1 MKPTESHLHIAEM
14 CTCYPC
20 TCTWANSQT
29 PSNILEMIKNW
40 SSVPQP
46 SGFTVIVQV
55 QAWQDNGKK
64 AVWCSFRGIDSNNS
78 WDQFPNPKAHGRKKN
93 KTLIVQGNPQHT
105 ETELGAIPDCSRVQP
120 LSRRLVPE
128 HKPCVEVSQTI
139 SSQRG
144 GIPYSRS
151 QFLHPG
157 IGKPDSCSFHI
168 AQTPMTYGGPIGRL
182 RTAEHG

>member
-1 MKPTESHLHIAEM
+1 MLPLYMYLGKLPNSLKYPWDDKELVQCSTTLRFH
-14 CTCYPC
+14 CYC
-20 TCTWANSQT
+20 
-29 PSNILEMIKNW
+29 PSAYRCPLAG
-40 SSVPQP
+40 Q
-46 SGFTVIVQV
+46 
-55 QAWQDNGKK
+55 WQEGV
-64 AVWCSFRGIDSNNS
+64 AVWCSFRCIDSNNIQ
-78 WDQFPNPKAHGRKKN
+78 DQFPNPKAHGKIFLI
-93 KTLIVQGNPQHT
+93 LIVQGNPQHT
-105 ETELGAIPDCSRVQP
+105 ETELGSITDCSRVQP

-157 IGKPDSCSFHI
+157 IGTPDSCSFHI

-182 RTAEHG
+182 CTAEHG

>member
-1 MKPTESHLHIAEM
+1 MKPTKSHLHKAEM

-20 TCTWANSQT
+20 TSTWANSQT

-46 SGFTVIVQV
+46 SGFTVTYHIRMDLD
-55 QAWQDNGKK
+55 WQDNGKK
-64 AVWCSFRGIDSNNS
+64 LWLCGAHLVHRLKQHTG
-78 WDQFPNPKAHGRKKN
+78 PVPKSKSTWKFFFK

-105 ETELGAIPDCSRVQP
+105 ETELGAIPECSRVQP

-128 HKPCVEVSQTI
+128 HKPCGEVSQTI

-151 QFLHPG
+151 QF
-157 IGKPDSCSFHI
+157 
-168 AQTPMTYGGPIGRL
+168 
-182 RTAEHG
+182 

>member
-1 MKPTESHLHIAEM
+1 MSPGRTMARRCGCVVLISLHRLKQH
-14 CTCYPC
+14 TGPVPKSKG
-20 TCTWANSQT
+20 TW
-29 PSNILEMIKNW
+29 EKKIK
-40 SSVPQP
+40 
-46 SGFTVIVQV
+46 I
-55 QAWQDNGKK
+55 
-64 AVWCSFRGIDSNNS
+64 
-78 WDQFPNPKAHGRKKN
+78 
-93 KTLIVQGNPQHT
+93 LIVQGNPQHT

-151 QFLHPG
+151 QFLHPR
-157 IGKPDSCSFHI
+157 IRTPDSCSFHI

-182 RTAEHG
+182 CTAEHG

>member
-1 MKPTESHLHIAEM
+1 MSPGRTMARRCGCVVLISLHRLKQH
-14 CTCYPC
+14 TGPVPKSKG
-20 TCTWANSQT
+20 TWKKK
-29 PSNILEMIKNW
+29 IKM
-40 SSVPQP
+40 
-46 SGFTVIVQV
+46 
-55 QAWQDNGKK
+55 
-64 AVWCSFRGIDSNNS
+64 
-78 WDQFPNPKAHGRKKN
+78 
-93 KTLIVQGNPQHT
+93 LIVQGNPQHT

-151 QFLHPG
+151 QFLHPR
-157 IGKPDSCSFHI
+157 IGTPDSCSFHI

-182 RTAEHG
+182 CIAEHG